1 MSGVDNT
8 EFRMDLVVT
17 DISFRNQK
25 VRQRFEY
32 TYEDEKRLEW
42 RGPGVCAKLR
52 AERQVKWLREQG
64 AKLEGARVMM
74 VGGRWTPEEWEDE
87 QCWWKRAHMPSCVF
101 VDRPRRGR
109 PSTES
114 DIDAMQMS
122 ELRSEAFARGG
133 MTAYNDVTMDW

>member
-1 MSGVDNT
+1 MMGVDNT
-8 EFRMDLVVT
+8 ESRQYLVVT
-17 DISFRNQK
+17 DISFRDPK

-32 TYEDEKRLEW
+32 TWEDEKRLGW

-64 AKLEGARVMM
+64 AELEGARVMM

-101 VDRPRRGR
+101 VDRPRRGT
-109 PSTES
+109 PVEDS
-114 DIDAMQMS
+114 DVDRMQRG
-122 ELRSEAFARGG
+122 ELAREAFGRGG
-133 MTAYNDVTMDW
+133 MQGWNDVMGF